1 MSHTGLSREC
11 HAVGRLAELEGAVGA
26 ERYRRAEVIGL
37 DEAQFLPDLL
47 EFCRLATDVHRK
59 HVIVAGLD
67 GDFRRQ
73 VRARALSLSLS
84 LSRFP
89 FAPSPPYRS
98 PLSRRVGT

>member
-26 ERYRRAEVIGL
+26 ERYRRAEVIGV

-47 EFCRLATDVHRK
+47 EFCRFATDVHRK

>member
-1 MSHTGLSREC
+1 M
-11 HAVGRLAELEGAVGA
+11 GRLAELEGAVGA

-47 EFCRLATDVHRK
+47 EFCRFATDVHRK

-73 VRARALSLSLS
+73 VRARARALS

-89 FAPSPPYRS
+89 FAPFPPPTARRS
-98 PLSRRVGT
+98 PDG

>member
-1 MSHTGLSREC
+1 M
-11 HAVGRLAELEGAVGA
+11 GA

-73 VRARALSLSLS
+73 VRARARAFSLSLAFPS
-84 LSRFP
+84 LLPLPTAR
-89 FAPSPPYRS
+89 RS
-98 PLSRRVGT
+98 PDG

>member
-1 MSHTGLSREC
+1 M
-11 HAVGRLAELEGAVGA
+11 GRLAELEGAVGA
-26 ERYRRAEVIGL
+26 ERYRRAEVIGV

-84 LSRFP
+84 LSLAFP
-89 FAPSPPYRS
+89 SLLPPPTARRS
-98 PLSRRVGT
+98 PDG